1 MQKLTQPSH
10 TDTAALL
17 CHLVV
22 YELAAFA
29 INRRWLTAANLVE
42 SARLWFAHG
51 GRVSVWADRI
61 AAVHRAQHIARRLVA
76 DGKIQPATL
85 LPGRL
90 LFADSLT
97 VNYAD
102 PVVGHVW
109 RACLE
114 SVRAHA

>member
-1 MQKLTQPSH
+1 MHKLTELNH
-10 TDTAALL
+10 TDSAALL

-29 INRRWLTAANLVE
+29 MNNRWLSATNLIE
-42 SARLWFAHG
+42 SARLWFARSG
-51 GRVSVWADRI
+51 LVSVWADRI
-61 AAVHRAQHIARRLVA
+61 AAVHHAQHIARRLVA
-76 DGKIQPATL
+76 NGKIQPATL

-90 LFADSLT
+90 LFADALT

-114 SVRAHA
+114 SVRSSA